1 MSAEMKKRILFVD
14 DEINV
19 LDGLRRMLRTMRHEW
34 DMEFA
39 SSARDALGLIG
50 DSRFDLIVSDMRM
63 PEING
68 VQLLS
73 QVKERCP
80 RTIRIILSGHA
91 DSDLTLRAVGVAHQF
106 LSKPCDAET
115 LIGTVVRATELRS
128 LLSNPRLEQLVTQIG
143 ALPSFPAIYSQ
154 VVEELETISPSV
166 HKVGEIV
173 ARDISMSA
181 KVLQIV
187 NSAFFGLPRSITNPV
202 EAVAHL
208 GMEKIQLLVLSIH
221 AFSPFEPKGA
231 GLGLADQ
238 LWAHS
243 VATGALARRIAEVE
257 QVNRRMTDEAF
268 AAGILHDI
276 GKLIL
281 ASTLPDEVERARR
294 LAADL
299 RIPTWHAELEVFGST
314 HAAVGAY
321 VLGLWGL
328 PDSIVEA
335 VAFHHRPSDF
345 PRSTFGALTAVHVA
359 DAIDLGRRGI
369 EYTDEASTVDV
380 ACLAKL
386 KLTDRLSIWREVCAQ
401 GGM

>member
-1 MSAEMKKRILFVD
+1 MKKKILFVD

-19 LDGLRRMLRTMRHEW
+19 LDGLRRMLRSMRHEW
-34 DMEFA
+34 DMQFA
-39 SSARDALGLIG
+39 SSARDALALLRE
-50 DSRFDLIVSDMRM
+50 SPFDLIVSDMRM
-63 PEING
+63 PEMNG

-73 QVKERCP
+73 QVKECCP

-128 LLSNPRLEQLVTQIG
+128 LLSNARLEQLVTQIG
-143 ALPSFPAIYSQ
+143 ALPSLPGFYSQ
-154 VVEELETISPSV
+154 VVEELETITPSV

-187 NSAFFGLPRSITNPV
+187 NSAFFGLPRPITNPV

-208 GMEKIQLLVLSIH
+208 GIEKTQLLVLSIQ
-221 AFSPFEPKGA
+221 AFSRFEPTGA
-231 GLGLADQ
+231 GLEPAEQ

-243 VATGALARRIAEVE
+243 AATAALARRIAEAE

-281 ASTLPDEVERARR
+281 ALTLPDEFDRSTR
-294 LAADL
+294 LAADRRL
-299 RIPTWHAELEVFGST
+299 CSWHAELEVFGST

-328 PDSIVEA
+328 PDPIVEA
-335 VAFHHRPSDF
+335 VAFHHRPSDI
-345 PRSTFGALTAVHVA
+345 PRASFSALTAVHVA

-369 EYTDEASTVDV
+369 EHSEEASAVDEACV
-380 ACLAKL
+380 AKM
-386 KLTDRLSIWREVCAQ
+386 KLTHRLPLWREVCAQ